1 MEIQIIGK
9 EYFYKVT
16 NGFKNFVKY
25 HKKEKCEI
33 DKNVTFP
40 SDKIYAE
47 YNNMYFVLIPSLRV
61 LLIPANYK
69 EAIRNKLAE
78 EIFNQPSQFV
88 TKNWKIVKLS
98 DETGKN
104 LSQLIG
110 FNTLIQDNEFYL
122 PIKDSIETGNYLL
135 TRYSGNQI
143 QEVEQY
149 EIQIYQQKQTGTV
162 THGLH
167 IFSYTNRLSMSFSE
181 VTYYDKFFCKLLT
194 DLKILH
200 Q

>member
-25 HKKEKCEI
+25 HKKEECEI

-47 YNNMYFVLIPSLRV
+47 YNNMYFVLIPSLRI

-104 LSQLIG
+104 LSQLVG

-122 PIKDSIETGNYLL
+122 PIKDSIETG
-135 TRYSGNQI
+135 I
-143 QEVEQY
+143 
-149 EIQIYQQKQTGTV
+149 IY
-162 THGLH
+162 
-167 IFSYTNRLSMSFSE
+167 
-181 VTYYDKFFCKLLT
+181 
-194 DLKILH
+194 
-200 Q
+200 